1 MDIKI
6 GNIYEEEL
14 VNSHYN
20 GYGELFKIDV
30 GRYKGYFK
38 NNKKNGKGEM
48 RLLDVKIYSGDYYE
62 GIINRKD
69 KLIFKD

>member
-1 MDIKI
+1 MCIKI
-6 GNIYEEEL
+6 GNIYQEEL

-38 NNKKNGKGEM
+38 NNKKMVKGKWD
-48 RLLDVKIYSGDYYE
+48 L
-62 GIINRKD
+62 
-69 KLIFKD
+69 